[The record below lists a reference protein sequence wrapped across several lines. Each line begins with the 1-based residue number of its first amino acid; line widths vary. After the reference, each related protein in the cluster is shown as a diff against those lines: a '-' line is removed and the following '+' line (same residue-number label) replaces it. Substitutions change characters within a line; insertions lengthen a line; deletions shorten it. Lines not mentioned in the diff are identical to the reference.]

1 MPTRA
6 NALAVM
12 AKAPI
17 PGSVKTRMMPPL
29 THEQAAELCRA
40 LLLDQLE
47 HLSGL
52 GGVDLYVAFTPPE
65 AVTLIES
72 IVPPRFQCFPQSGA
86 DLGARMNAVFDELLR
101 RGHRNLVLI
110 GSDLPA
116 VPVTILNDAFQA
128 LEAERQRVVLGPSRD
143 GGYFLIGM
151 NRPTP
156 EIFSGMSWSHDRVF
170 SQTTEK
176 LASLGID
183 CETLEGW
190 FDLDTVED
198 IDLLRSYPDPAVH
211 AAMKR
216 TVRFLQRLNR
226 WDRFS

>member
-17 PGSVKTRMMPPL
+17 PGSVKTRMVPPL

-47 HLSGL
+47 HLSAL
-52 GGVDLYVAFTPPE
+52 ADVELFVAFAPAE
-65 AVTLIES
+65 AVTLIEN
-72 IVPPRFQCFPQSGA
+72 IVPTGFQCFPQSGA
-86 DLGARMNAVFDELLR
+86 DLGERMNTIFDDLWQ

-116 VPVTILNDAFQA
+116 VPLNILNDAFHA
-128 LEAERQRVVLGPSRD
+128 LESERRHVVLGPSRD
-143 GGYFLIGM
+143 GGYYLVGM

-156 EIFSGMSWSHDRVF
+156 EIFNEMSWSHDRVF
-170 SQTTEK
+170 SQTIEK
-176 LASLGID
+176 LANLRINFTVLPD
-183 CETLEGW
+183 W

-198 IDLLRSYPDPAVH
+198 IELLRSCRDPTVH
-211 AAMKR
+211 AAMKS